1 MALQR
6 IPTWR
11 TALHETVEAHRRVPF
26 AWGQHD
32 CALFAADCIK
42 AMTGLDLATGFRGS
56 YHSASGAQRAL
67 KRAGYADL
75 VALAANFFEETTP
88 MMAGAGD
95 IAAFET
101 PDGWALGVVVGERV
115 TVLGPD
121 GLGSLDRLDAAK
133 AFRIP

>member
-11 TALHETVEAHRRVPF
+11 ISLHETIEAHRLVPF
-26 AWGQHD
+26 SWGEHD

-67 KRAGYADL
+67 KRAGYPNL
-75 VALAANFFEETTP
+75 VALAADFFEEITP

-95 IAAFET
+95 IAAFDT
-101 PDGWALGVVVGERV
+101 PDGWALGVVAGERV
-115 TVLGPD
+115 TVLGPG
-121 GLGSLDRLDAAK
+121 GLGTLDRLAAAK

>member
-1 MALQR
+1 MAFHR

-67 KRAGYADL
+67 KRAGYSDL
-75 VALAANFFEETTP
+75 VSLAANFFEETTA